1 VCGYEE
7 KIVET
12 VARSG
17 SRNHKLLLL
26 LMSRGATLL
35 GTESPELLVQEYESI
50 RKVATAA
57 DPAIA
62 NHLAETQGEELRRLL
77 EQRDLFI
84 ADRIDGTLSPGAT
97 GLIFLGMVH
106 SLIGLLAPDIEVHD
120 PFGLL
125 TELEKA
131 RQE

>member
-1 VCGYEE
+1 
-7 KIVET
+7 
-12 VARSG
+12 
-17 SRNHKLLLL
+17 
-26 LMSRGATLL
+26 MSRGATLL